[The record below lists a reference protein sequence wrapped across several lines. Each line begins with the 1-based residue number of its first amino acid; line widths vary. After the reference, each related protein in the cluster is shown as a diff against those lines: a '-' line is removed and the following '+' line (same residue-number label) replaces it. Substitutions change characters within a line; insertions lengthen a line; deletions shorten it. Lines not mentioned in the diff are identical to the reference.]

1 MIEASAKMS
10 LLFAIVEESVQI
22 GDRVLL
28 FSQSLF
34 TLDLIEEF
42 LQRNKIPGK
51 DENWCRNC
59 DYYRMY
65 NNSNK
70 TVTNLFVLYILQI
83 IYYY

>member
-10 LLFAIVEESVQI
+10 LLFAIVEESVRI

-59 DYYRMY
+59 DYYRKY
-65 NNSNK
+65 NMACRLFITLIDFLNK
-70 TVTNLFVLYILQI
+70 LS
-83 IYYY
+83 

>member
-10 LLFAIVEESVQI
+10 LLFAIVEESVRI

-59 DYYRMY
+59 DYYRK
-65 NNSNK
+65 SNI
-70 TVTNLFVLYILQI
+70 VHIFILFYFI
-83 IYYY
+83 ISFS

>member
-1 MIEASAKMS
+1 MS
-10 LLFAIVEESVQI
+10 LFFAIVEESIRI

-42 LQRNKIPGK
+42 LQQTKIPGK
-51 DENWCRNC
+51 DEKWCRNC

-65 NNSNK
+65 NNS
-70 TVTNLFVLYILQI
+70 
-83 IYYY
+83 

>member
-10 LLFAIVEESVQI
+10 LLFAIVEESVRV

-42 LQRNKIPGK
+42 LHRNKIPGK

-59 DYYRMY
+59 DYYRKY
-65 NNSNK
+65 
-70 TVTNLFVLYILQI
+70 
-83 IYYY
+83 

>member
-10 LLFAIVEESVQI
+10 LLFAIVEESVRI

-59 DYYRMY
+59 DYYRKL
-65 NNSNK
+65 NSI
-70 TVTNLFVLYILQI
+70 FYILYNYEYNYI
-83 IYYY
+83 FFYIRS

>member
-1 MIEASAKMS
+1 MELFNDYVPGMIEASAKMS
-10 LLFAIVEESVQI
+10 LLFAIVEESVRI

-59 DYYRMY
+59 DYYRKY
-65 NNSNK
+65 II
-70 TVTNLFVLYILQI
+70 TLFTSYLKK
-83 IYYY
+83 

>member
-1 MIEASAKMS
+1 MIEASSKMS
-10 LLFAIVEESVQI
+10 LLFAIVEESVRI

-42 LQRNKIPGK
+42 LHRNKIPGK

-59 DYYRMY
+59 DYYRKY
-65 NNSNK
+65 FNSLINYLK
-70 TVTNLFVLYILQI
+70 I
-83 IYYY
+83 IIIIFIYV

>member
-10 LLFAIVEESVQI
+10 LLFAIVEESVRV

-59 DYYRMY
+59 DYYRKY
-65 NNSNK
+65 NNIHI
-70 TVTNLFVLYILQI
+70 ILNYYFFYNYLI
-83 IYYY
+83 IIRS